1 MNINLIIIILVTIVA
16 DIMIFK
22 YFRRGM
28 ILGFA
33 VLFTF
38 ILLNLVIVSFI
49 WDIDSPNAHRVDT
62 IIVYI
67 FIISIPLFVVTYFF
81 SLLYSASNLIR
92 KEGLSKINIL
102 SLTIAC
108 MMFIYILLLIF
119 NNVLADNLFVTLL
132 LDIFG
137 FTLFYFF
144 FLLLIFSISSL
155 INMFYPKKTDY
166 QYIIILGCGIFGE
179 RITPLLASRIELGIK
194 YYQQLKVKNPNL
206 KIIASGGQGPHES
219 IPEGLAIA
227 RYLVKHNIP
236 KSDIIIEDKS
246 KNTYE
251 NVKFSKALMNN
262 EKDRNLIVTNNFH
275 IFRALVISR
284 MLKMNS
290 DGAGS
295 KVKLYFSL
303 NSWIR
308 EYIGVIYLN
317 KWPYII
323 IYLIGII
330 GIITNLLYLSN
341 NA

>member
-1 MNINLIIIILVTIVA
+1 MINYLFPIIILVTLIA

-33 VLFTF
+33 LLFTF
-38 ILLNLVIVSFI
+38 ILLSLVIVSFI
-49 WDIDSPNAHRVDT
+49 WDIGSTNAQRVDT

-67 FIISIPLFVVTYFF
+67 FILSIPLSVITYFF

-102 SLTIAC
+102 SLSIAC
-108 MMFIYILLLIF
+108 MMLVYILLLIF
-119 NNVLADNLFVTLL
+119 NNVFPENRLITLL
-132 LDIFG
+132 THMIG

-155 INMFYPKKTDY
+155 VNMFYPKKRDY

-179 RITPLLASRIELGIK
+179 RVTPLLASRIDLGIK
-194 YYQQLKVKNPNL
+194 YYNALKENNPNL

-227 RYLVKHNIP
+227 RYLQRHGIP
-236 KSDIIIEDKS
+236 KEDIIIENQS
-246 KNTYE
+246 KNTWE
-251 NVKFSKALMNN
+251 NVKFSKALMTN

-275 IFRALVISR
+275 VFRALVISR

-323 IYLIGII
+323 IYLIAIVSII
-330 GIITNLLYLSN
+330 FSN
-341 NA
+341 IQMNM